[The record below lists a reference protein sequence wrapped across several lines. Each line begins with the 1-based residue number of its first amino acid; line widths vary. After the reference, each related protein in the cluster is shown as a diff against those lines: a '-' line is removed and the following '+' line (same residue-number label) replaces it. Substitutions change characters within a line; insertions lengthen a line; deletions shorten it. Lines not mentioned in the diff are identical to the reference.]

1 MAEKGKR
8 GRPRVWRPEMYACK
22 IFFCDHRRGSFCCR
36 ECPQERHCANPC
48 RNSPEC
54 CNAYRNKKET
64 TQ

>member
-1 MAEKGKR
+1 MRATVDRYAGNAR
-8 GRPRVWRPEMYACK
+8 YACRVFYCK
-22 IFFCDHRRGSFCCR
+22 HRRGSFCCR
-36 ECPQERHCANPC
+36 ECPQEEYCANPC